1 MTQRAVPPVFSIARL
16 LYNDTTDCLVDV
28 QPAADQHSREFNDG
42 YGATDAPEIKSSG
55 RKSMKRRT
63 RTTFTNSQLEYLELQ
78 FSTTQYATSDDRV
91 ELARQLGLSEI
102 QVKVWFQNRRIKWRR
117 MEHETTLEKLKQA
130 RYSGHVEPTGNQST
144 LTSTKGQCVV
154 DGSKNCRNDTVD
166 CAAAVNRV

>member
-1 MTQRAVPPVFSIARL
+1 MTQRSVPPVFSIARL

-28 QPAADQHSREFNDG
+28 QPAADQHSQAREING
-42 YGATDAPEIKSSG
+42 YGTTDAPEKKSSG

-102 QVKVWFQNRRIKWRR
+102 QCGFKTAASNGAEWN
-117 MEHETTLEKLKQA
+117 MKQ
-130 RYSGHVEPTGNQST
+130 RW
-144 LTSTKGQCVV
+144 
-154 DGSKNCRNDTVD
+154 KN
-166 CAAAVNRV
+166 